1 MSLDVI
7 EKGAAAVDKGQVAD
21 ETEEMRRKREAM
33 LEGTPAPQF
42 FKLRAE
48 MLEQGRSN
56 QVVADTGN
64 MWVNLKVYAG
74 GGENGLH
81 NHTDQDNFHLILQ
94 GSGCFYGPRGEEKHL
109 GQYEGVML
117 PAGCFYRFLATSEEP
132 LVLLRVGARTAKKAE
147 HSRYNVYGEPLESE
161 SKENGRVAV
170 VPRKG
175 VYWGA
180 PK

>member
-7 EKGAAAVDKGQVAD
+7 DKSNAAVDKGQMAS

-48 MLEQGRSN
+48 MLESGRSN

-64 MWVNLKVYAG
+64 MKVNLKVYAG

-81 NHTDQDNFHLILQ
+81 NHTDQDHFHLILQ
-94 GSGCFYGPRGEEKHL
+94 GSACFYGPRGEEKHC
-109 GQYEGVML
+109 GQYEGIML
-117 PAGCFYRFLATSEEP
+117 PSGCFYRFLATSEEP
-132 LVLLRVGARTAKKAE
+132 LVLLRVGCKTEPTAE
-147 HSRYNVYGEPLESE
+147 HPRYNVYGDPLPSE